1 MRRHHR
7 GRLQIR
13 NSLRRVVYF
22 FACLILRPGS
32 AHQHL
37 RLAFKRIAQV
47 DDASSGLLRR
57 MPMLARHLFTAR
69 KEDEIDADKRTRLDP
84 LNERHFVTNGF
95 ELAQCNVVVHQQ
107 KISGAEGRFA
117 QSVVQFLAAQRGGAY
132 DCDLVCIWHQIVG
145 PVEDRGSLRARRHE
159 YATRARIPE
168 NMYISAIRISTYCE
182 KKTNA

>member
-1 MRRHHR
+1 MTGNLTGSPSADAARPSKRAH
-7 GRLQIR
+7 
-13 NSLRRVVYF
+13 
-22 FACLILRPGS
+22 ILRPVRAPSPKRS
-32 AHQHL
+32 AHQPL

-117 QSVVQFLAAQRGGAY
+117 QSVVQFL
-132 DCDLVCIWHQIVG
+132 
-145 PVEDRGSLRARRHE
+145 
-159 YATRARIPE
+159 
-168 NMYISAIRISTYCE
+168 
-182 KKTNA
+182 